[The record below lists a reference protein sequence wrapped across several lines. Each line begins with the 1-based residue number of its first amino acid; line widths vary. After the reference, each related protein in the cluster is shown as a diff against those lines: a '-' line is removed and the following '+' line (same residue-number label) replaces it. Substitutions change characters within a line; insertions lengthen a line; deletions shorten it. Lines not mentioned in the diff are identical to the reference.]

1 MVIPPYLKSIIF
13 SKYLEIGLRMCANRA
28 NIGRFFADYDVAAV
42 RALPNGVAVFRED
55 QTALDVGEQ
64 LSVSFLVHF
73 FNLAD
78 FLKQKRDVVKALF
91 ARGLCKARIQDRK
104 SVV

>member
-1 MVIPPYLKSIIF
+1 PSHL
-13 SKYLEIGLRMCANRA
+13 AA
-28 NIGRFFADYDVAAV
+28 FFLTSFPTRRSSDLDVAAV

-55 QTALDVGEQ
+55 QTALDIGEQ

-104 SVV
+104 STRLNSSHVSISYAVF